1 MKTNEIINVI
11 DAYFAGK
18 TTPEEERLLFSS
30 LSQNAEGREY
40 FKDSMLLKTA
50 LQTIEEPFPEHLDQK
65 ILKEIERRGRAEPLR
80 EYLHPRFLP
89 LYAVTVCVI
98 IFTFIFFNKME
109 SYKSEIDR
117 TMETVKNQQYTIE
130 LLMNGLPTVQVRP
143 TSQQVYKLMNN

>member
-65 ILKEIERRGRAEPLR
+65 FSRKLSGVAGRNLCVNIYTRGFCPCMQSRSVLSF
-80 EYLHPRFLP
+80 LLSSSSIKWNHINPR
-89 LYAVTVCVI
+89 
-98 IFTFIFFNKME
+98 
-109 SYKSEIDR
+109 
-117 TMETVKNQQYTIE
+117 
-130 LLMNGLPTVQVRP
+130 
-143 TSQQVYKLMNN
+143 